1 MRVTSRYWIWIVWI
15 KIASPEDRPANHCT
29 VHGFIF
35 AQHLLEKVR
44 YSLQTASSVES
55 LLRITQK
62 AVRQNCLSRLKRWLS
77 GNWSKDNLL
86 GLRPARAGRD
96 LFVCNVC
103 HLASS
108 YWNGLNN
115 LQVKRPFPAVHRTR
129 RAASHSYCLILYP
142 IKRVITQFSLC
153 SYFSAN
159 VTDWK

>member
-1 MRVTSRYWIWIVWI
+1 MEKRLQGRFRIKGAFLSNFDFILIIRFQGLLLGRPRFFHEGNKSILNLNRLD

-77 GNWSKDNLL
+77 GN
-86 GLRPARAGRD
+86 
-96 LFVCNVC
+96 
-103 HLASS
+103 
-108 YWNGLNN
+108 
-115 LQVKRPFPAVHRTR
+115 
-129 RAASHSYCLILYP
+129 
-142 IKRVITQFSLC
+142 
-153 SYFSAN
+153 
-159 VTDWK
+159 